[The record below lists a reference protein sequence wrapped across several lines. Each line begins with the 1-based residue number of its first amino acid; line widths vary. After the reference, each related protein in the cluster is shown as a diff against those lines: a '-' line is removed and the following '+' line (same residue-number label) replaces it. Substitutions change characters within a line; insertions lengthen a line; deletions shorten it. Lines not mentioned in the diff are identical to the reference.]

1 MKIFFWTML
10 AVVAGIYV
18 YTRVGNSKKL
28 AFSRG
33 NPAPGT
39 TYKDKMGVTE
49 FAGPDIDTITGAY
62 LAPDA
67 QAGTVEFPAQN
78 N

>member
-10 AVVAGIYV
+10 AVVAGIFV
-18 YTRVGNSKKL
+18 YSQVTSRKRLFSKN
-28 AFSRG
+28 

-39 TYKDKMGVTE
+39 QYKDMLGNIQ
-49 FAGPDIDTITGAY
+49 FAGPDVDTVTGGY
-62 LAPDA
+62 LPPDA
-67 QAGTVEFPAQN
+67 KPGTVEFPAQN

>member
-18 YTRVGNSKKL
+18 YSRVSAKKPL
-28 AFSRG
+28 FSRK

-39 TYKDKMGVTE
+39 TYKDGTGATE
-49 FAGPDIDTITGAY
+49 FAGPDVDPKTGAY
-62 LAPDA
+62 LAPDGKV
-67 QAGTVEFPAQN
+67 GTVEFPAQN